1 MVGNKG
7 KINKGER
14 TKMAILTAKNDRMF
28 CLSEKKADK
37 FLKQKNN
44 TDKEKVNSILSV
56 ISKNTK
62 FKDGK

>member
-1 MVGNKG
+1 
-7 KINKGER
+7 
-14 TKMAILTAKNDRMF
+14 MAILTAKNDRMF